1 MNVHAL
7 PRMFMQGMRC
17 MWFRERGH
25 RLGKS
30 DLPGN
35 TASGALPTGFVVHIV
50 TGPCTAPVHT
60 LSRAFPRW
68 GVATGMGMR
77 S

>member
-1 MNVHAL
+1 
-7 PRMFMQGMRC
+7 

-35 TASGALPTGFVVHIV
+35 TARGALPTGFVVHSV
-50 TGPCTAPVHT
+50 TGPYSPLGRIVPSVGAA
-60 LSRAFPRW
+60 LLR
-68 GVATGMGMR
+68 R
-77 S
+77 SAESAGSW